1 MIKKLIF
8 LLTFLPL
15 TTLAQ
20 FSDDFEVGDISNWTQ
35 SVVGHWAASIT
46 SPISGTYSVQQVFN
60 STADSRDQISI
71 ALPIMDLTAQT
82 VVWRFRVK
90 HGYDP
95 SSANNWGVFLTSSSN
110 AEGMFSGGTANG
122 YVLGV
127 NYSGSDDSLRLWKVI
142 NGTGT
147 KVLTTSINWQT
158 QVGIALAPAIE
169 VVKNKDGL
177 WQIRVDING
186 SFISLTMVGEGTD
199 NSFSYSDYFGIYY
212 KYSSTQDLK
221 LWFDELSIETH
232 DTISPFITSLN
243 VKTSGNIEI
252 AFNEKMDS
260 ASLLNTLNYF
270 VDGSIGNPDS
280 VSLNT
285 SDFKTVNLFFNEKL
299 YNQQEYQFQVQ
310 NCEDLKGNS
319 IIDTILNFTYEYI
332 KPLNLEITSSNQLA
346 VTFSR
351 ETDISSAENPMNY
364 FLDNGAGNPQ
374 TATITTNDSSKV
386 QLEFSNNFINRT
398 YYNLSIHD
406 VADRNLDSM
415 LNADL
420 SFLYFVPQVNDIVIN
435 EIMADPTPEVNLP
448 GYEYVEIF
456 NTTLFNIDITGWKI
470 KIGITEKILPSY
482 VLNSGSY
489 LILCNS
495 TYVSDYSPYGN
506 VLGITSFPAIT
517 NAGTTIMLL
526 KPDNTQISTVNFT
539 TDWYN
544 DNNKVDGGWSIER
557 IDPLNNCSGI
567 TNWRA
572 SVDVNGGTPG
582 KVNSVYAS
590 NIDNDPPSVQSTEI
604 ISANQLRLT
613 YNEMVDTLT
622 ALVKS
627 NYSVNESIGTPVL
640 VVLSADQKQVDL
652 VFTNQFPEN
661 RNLVLTITNISD
673 LCGNTQALEEV
684 NFTYYI
690 VQPYDIVI
698 NEIMANPDSTVNNL
712 KYEYI
717 EIYNTTAFN
726 ISLTG
731 WTLTVGTTSRTL
743 PSYIFESNKY
753 LILCNDDAYT
763 LLKDYGNTLIIS
775 GFPAL
780 TNSGQ
785 TLVFKNK
792 EGSVISTVAYT
803 DNWYQDVF
811 KSEGGWSLEQIDLNN
826 PCGGGFNWLASEN
839 SNGGTPGQQN
849 SVFGSNPDNNAPEL
863 LRIGFVNDTT
873 IQLYFNESIDSIS
886 AMQLSNY
893 QVDNSV
899 SYPNSIQLISP
910 TYQSVTLGFNNPF
923 LSNTIYTLEITGGVT
938 DCAGNEIGTKNYA
951 RFSIPVS
958 TEINNIV
965 INEIL
970 FNPRSGG
977 YDFVEL
983 YNRSQ
988 KTIDLKNLRIAAFD
1002 DVLGDY
1008 SSVKNISESSFLIF
1022 PGDYLVLTE
1031 DPSVVQNQYYTPN
1044 PYGFVELSS
1053 MPSYNDD
1060 EGKAIL
1066 LDNLGNIIDNMEYN
1080 DNMHFALLA
1089 TTDGVSLER
1098 LNFDRPTNDISNW
1111 HSASELVGFGTPGY
1125 ENSQY
1130 KELAD
1135 TDDKIKVNPEVF
1147 SPDNDGFEDVVDIQL
1162 LFDEP
1167 GFVANIKIFDSRGRQ
1182 VKLLA
1187 NNLLLGIENTI
1198 TWDGLTDANQKTPNG
1213 IYIIYIEVF
1222 DLKGNVKDYRKPVV
1236 VAEKF

>member
-1 MIKKLIF
+1 MIKKLLF
-8 LLTFLPL
+8 LLTFIPL

-20 FSDDFEVGDISNWTQ
+20 FSDDFEDGDISNWTQ

-60 STADSRDQISI
+60 SAADSRDQISI
-71 ALPIMDLTAQT
+71 ELPIMDLTAQT

-95 SSANNWGVFLTSSSN
+95 SSANNWGIFLTSSSN

-169 VVKNKDGL
+169 VVKSKDGL

-186 SFISLTMVGEGTD
+186 SFSSLTLVGEGTD
-199 NSFSYSDYFGIYY
+199 NSYSYSDYFGIYY
-212 KYSSTQDLK
+212 KYSLSQDLK
-221 LWFDELSIETH
+221 LWFDELSIETY

-260 ASLLNTLNYF
+260 VSLLNTLNYF

-299 YNQQEYQFQVQ
+299 NNEQEYQIQVQ
-310 NCEDLKGNS
+310 NCEDLKKNS

-332 KPLNLEITSSNQLA
+332 KPLNLEITSSNELT

-364 FLDNGAGNPQ
+364 FLNNGANNPQ
-374 TATITTNDSSKV
+374 SATIITNDSSKV
-386 QLEFSNNFINRT
+386 LLEFSNNFINRT
-398 YYNLSIHD
+398 YYNLSIQD
-406 VADRNLDSM
+406 VADRNQDTM

-420 SFLYFVPQVNDIVIN
+420 SFLYFIPQPNDIVIN
-435 EIMADPTPEVNLP
+435 EILADPTPEVNLP

-456 NTTLFNIDITGWKI
+456 NTTPFDIDITGWEI
-470 KIGITEKILPSY
+470 KIGATEKTLTSY
-482 VLNSGSY
+482 VLDSASY

-495 TYVSDYSPYGN
+495 SAIDDLSLYGD
-506 VLGITSFPAIT
+506 VLEISSFPTIS
-517 NAGTTIMLL
+517 NSGTTITLS
-526 KPDNTQISTVNFT
+526 KPDNTQISTVSFST
-539 TDWYN
+539 EWYN

-567 TNWRA
+567 NNWRA
-572 SVDVNGGTPG
+572 SVDANGGTPG
-582 KVNSVYAS
+582 TVNSVYAT
-590 NIDNDPPSVQSTEI
+590 NIDNIPPTIQSSEV
-604 ISANQLRLT
+604 ISANQLRIT
-613 YNEMVDTLT
+613 YNEVVDSLT
-622 ALVKS
+622 ALIKS
-627 NYSVNESIGTPVL
+627 NYSVNESIGIPASI
-640 VVLSADQKQVDL
+640 VLSADLKQVDL
-652 VFTNQFPEN
+652 EFTNQFPEN
-661 RNLVLTITNISD
+661 LNMVLTITNISD
-673 LCGNTQALEEV
+673 LCGNTQALEDV
-684 NFTYYI
+684 NFSYYI
-690 VQPYDIVI
+690 IQPYDILI
-698 NEIMANPDSTVNNL
+698 NEIMADPEPVVYMPE
-712 KYEYI
+712 YEYI
-717 EIYNTTAFN
+717 EIFNTTAYN
-726 ISLTG
+726 ISLSG
-731 WTLTVGTTSRTL
+731 WTLAVGSTIRTF
-743 PSYIFESNKY
+743 PSYTIEPNAY
-753 LILCNDDAYT
+753 LILCSDESY
-763 LLKDYGNTLIIS
+763 LLYSEYGNTIVVT
-775 GFPAL
+775 GFPSL

-785 TLVFKNK
+785 TITLRNK
-792 EGSVISTVAYT
+792 ESKVISSVSYS
-803 DNWYQDVF
+803 DSWYKNVMKAD
-811 KSEGGWSLEQIDLNN
+811 GGWSLEQIDPYN
-826 PCGGGFNWLASEN
+826 PCGGESNWLASEN
-839 SNGGTPGQQN
+839 SNGGTPCQQN
-849 SVFGSNPDNNAPEL
+849 SVFSTNPDNNAPEL
-863 LRIGFVNDTT
+863 LRIGFLNDTT
-873 IQLYFNESIDSIS
+873 IQVYFNESIDSIS
-886 AMQLSNY
+886 TMQLSNY
-893 QVDNSV
+893 EVDNSV
-899 SYPNSIQLISP
+899 GYPESISLIGP
-910 TYQSVTLGFNNPF
+910 TYQSVLLNFNNPF
-923 LSNTIYTLEITGGVT
+923 LSSIIYTLEITGVT
-938 DCAGNEIGTKNYA
+938 DCTGNEIGTKNSA
-951 RFSIPVS
+951 QFSKPVS
-958 TEINNIV
+958 PELNDIV

-970 FNPRSGG
+970 FNPRSEGF
-977 YDFVEL
+977 DFIEL

-988 KTIDLKNLRIAAFD
+988 KTIDLNDLRITAFD
-1002 DVLGDY
+1002 NILGDF
-1008 SSVKNISESSFLIF
+1008 SSVNDISESSFLF
-1022 PGDYLVLTE
+1022 MPGEYLVLTE

-1044 PYGFVELSS
+1044 SYGFVELSS

-1060 EGKAIL
+1060 AGKAIL
-1066 LDNLGNIIDNMEYN
+1066 LDNLGNVIDNMEYTN
-1080 DNMHFALLA
+1080 DMHFALLS

-1098 LNFDRPTNDISNW
+1098 LNYDRPANDISNW
-1111 HSASELVGFGTPGY
+1111 HSASELVGFATPAY
-1125 ENSQY
+1125 ENSQF
-1130 KELAD
+1130 KELAE
-1135 TDDKIKVNPEVF
+1135 TEDKIKVNPEVF

-1162 LFDEP
+1162 LFDVP

-1198 TWDGLTDANQKTPNG
+1198 TWDGLTDTNRKTPNG

-1236 VAEKF
+1236 VAEKY